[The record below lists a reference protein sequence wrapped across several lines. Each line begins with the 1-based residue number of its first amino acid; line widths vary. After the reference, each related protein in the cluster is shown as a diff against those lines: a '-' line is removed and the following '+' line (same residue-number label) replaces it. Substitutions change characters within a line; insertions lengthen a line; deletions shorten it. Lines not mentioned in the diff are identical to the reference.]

1 VLKLMR
7 NPGGVFS
14 IWLVP
19 RIAAAR
25 GWSGTLAFRAGAAL
39 VAALLSLCIR
49 IGAGTRRTTQA

>member
-1 VLKLMR
+1 MR

-49 IGAGTRRTTQA
+49 IGAGTRRTTLA